1 MYYSKHQKGYKTSH
15 KVQVT
20 HFRTWKSGKKWVYAF
35 MAFSLLAGDIGSIP
49 LLQHGQEQ
57 IVHAATSSSGTLV
70 PNSPASTNNNNVLA
84 GDVSTATNWT
94 TSKLT
99 GAGYGSGTSTAGGGW
114 SGGTWTAIAG
124 TTQTNAVSLFNQPLD
139 MTQSLTL
146 SGKITT
152 STNSSVASALGVMLL
167 PTGTSLSLNAGG
179 TGTGILPTE
188 GTPNAIFAGRDIF
201 PLNSG
206 STSINGQSVANND
219 WTGGSYYQIR
229 ISQTGAN
236 GLKQASASTNNTANP
251 VVGTGTYNGTSGES
265 YVLTWTPTTGTTTGS
280 LSYAL
285 TTGGSTY
292 IVTWPNL
299 TLPASMQVGLAA
311 SAGGWTSTMT
321 YTNTTLTASRV
332 TAPVPVNYLNKVTG
346 QAIPSMGPST
356 ITANVGDTV
365 GLSLVAPTTSS
376 PDSNSYTF
384 LASAAPA
391 GYNANSSTNTVIS
404 ATNPASST
412 NTAATKV
419 QAVAQGAT
427 NPNVVNVT
435 YTPSQ
440 QTVAF
445 NWALASGST
454 LATLPA
460 SKSYG
465 AAGTGVTTDSSVVT
479 DNPFASTTLLKN
491 YASDLTSAVPAG
503 YNITDITN
511 GTTSYT
517 GATTAATLAA
527 FASSQPDSQCDSSKQ
542 QLYGHAHSCST
553 NGNLQLWLYQHG
565 TAHAGC
571 TQQYDN
577 DRRDDRS
584 ECRTITTNW
593 LEHAFQYS
601 DSGE

>member
-1 MYYSKHQKGYKTSH
+1 M
-15 KVQVT
+15 
-20 HFRTWKSGKKWVYAF
+20 
-35 MAFSLLAGDIGSIP
+35 
-49 LLQHGQEQ
+49 
-57 IVHAATSSSGTLV
+57 
-70 PNSPASTNNNNVLA
+70 
-84 GDVSTATNWT
+84 
-94 TSKLT
+94 
-99 GAGYGSGTSTAGGGW
+99 
-114 SGGTWTAIAG
+114 
-124 TTQTNAVSLFNQPLD
+124 
-139 MTQSLTL
+139 
-146 SGKITT
+146 
-152 STNSSVASALGVMLL
+152 
-167 PTGTSLSLNAGG
+167 
-179 TGTGILPTE
+179 
-188 GTPNAIFAGRDIF
+188 
-201 PLNSG
+201 
-206 STSINGQSVANND
+206 
-219 WTGGSYYQIR
+219 
-229 ISQTGAN
+229 
-236 GLKQASASTNNTANP
+236 
-251 VVGTGTYNGTSGES
+251 
-265 YVLTWTPTTGTTTGS
+265 
-280 LSYAL
+280 
-285 TTGGSTY
+285 
-292 IVTWPNL
+292 
-299 TLPASMQVGLAA
+299 
-311 SAGGWTSTMT
+311 
-321 YTNTTLTASRV
+321 
-332 TAPVPVNYLNKVTG
+332 TG

-384 LASAAPA
+384 LAPAAPA
-391 GYNANSSTNTVIS
+391 GYNANSSMNTVIS

-527 FASSQPDSQCDSSKQ
+527 FASSQQPDSQCDSSKQ
-542 QLYGHAHSCST
+542 
-553 NGNLQLWLYQHG
+553 
-565 TAHAGC
+565 
-571 TQQYDN
+571 
-577 DRRDDRS
+577 
-584 ECRTITTNW
+584 
-593 LEHAFQYS
+593 
-601 DSGE
+601 

>member
-285 TTGGSTY
+285 TTVGSTY

-321 YTNTTLTASRV
+321 LYEHHAHC
-332 TAPVPVNYLNKVTG
+332 K
-346 QAIPSMGPST
+346 PSHS
-356 ITANVGDTV
+356 
-365 GLSLVAPTTSS
+365 
-376 PDSNSYTF
+376 
-384 LASAAPA
+384 
-391 GYNANSSTNTVIS
+391 
-404 ATNPASST
+404 
-412 NTAATKV
+412 
-419 QAVAQGAT
+419 
-427 NPNVVNVT
+427 
-435 YTPSQ
+435 
-440 QTVAF
+440 
-445 NWALASGST
+445 SGS
-454 LATLPA
+454 
-460 SKSYG
+460 
-465 AAGTGVTTDSSVVT
+465 
-479 DNPFASTTLLKN
+479 
-491 YASDLTSAVPAG
+491 
-503 YNITDITN
+503 
-511 GTTSYT
+511 
-517 GATTAATLAA
+517 
-527 FASSQPDSQCDSSKQ
+527 C
-542 QLYGHAHSCST
+542 QLFEQS
-553 NGNLQLWLYQHG
+553 
-565 TAHAGC
+565 
-571 TQQYDN
+571 
-577 DRRDDRS
+577 DRS
-584 ECRTITTNW
+584 
-593 LEHAFQYS
+593 S
-601 DSGE
+601 DS